1 MTSRIHVVPS
11 PSQQQPLAY
20 DPLLDD
26 VGYMTCM
33 ALVLLGNYAQ
43 TGHLGGPLAYTPYN
57 VAAHL
62 IGPENG
68 GLRFDYRRPK
78 HPYSDK
84 FMMAAG
90 HSVPTCYALW
100 MIMGQALYR
109 KYQQTGDPR
118 YRVDPQVAMLPID
131 ALGFRRGAGALK
143 TLLHETDLED
153 HPLFAQAKGRGIRA
167 LAGHAESTDCTND
180 VNGGPSGIGIATAA
194 GKAAFWDVA
203 GAPDSPKVIA
213 LEGEFAL
220 TEGHAQ
226 ELKTQALALQVGKR
240 LRVMVSNN
248 NAGIDDCLIG
258 GKIGGVIAAQ
268 FCDSYDLVNQWTSYG
283 WNVFTLS
290 NGNDYGEVT
299 AALKAMDEVDPQDRR
314 PIVAIGKTIKGY
326 WPAAA
331 DGKIVGYGDQLVS
344 YASHPY
350 ALKMN
355 TEYFVALA
363 QTFEKHYGV
372 EFEGIRK
379 GAVSNNRERLIQ
391 FKTNIDVVM
400 SLLDRNGLGDRLAD
414 RLVEIGDTVRDDVKL
429 RISAESDPFLDDR
442 LRVAALPEEPQKVSI
457 RNAISGAEKEV
468 SIALFKNPGEV
479 AGARRAI
486 SEIIKWMNYVTE
498 GRFFTVAADLSESIN
513 VEHGSLWGHYSPTDN
528 PLGTRLK
535 APIEEA
541 GNVSTAIGLVSQ
553 SASVDPEKF
562 AGVWALSGTY
572 GAFTP
577 LMYTPAR
584 VWSQQNQ
591 DSKFRVGVLHIL
603 AAHSGPE
610 TAADARTHLG
620 IFAPQVWKLFPRGQ
634 AINLSFWDY
643 NDVAPG
649 YFAAA
654 EIAARD
660 PRVGIITLEVARPD
674 FAVADRSHF
683 ADSDLRAAAKGLYV
697 IRDFTPDKPRHGYVI
712 AQGSSSTVNL
722 VHELPKLEQAGINVK
737 VIAAVSEE
745 LFDRQPEEYRRAV
758 LPPEAAY
765 DLMVISTATRRVWPL
780 RGVGP
785 LTDEY
790 SLTSDWDNQWLT
802 GGLEPEVIAEA
813 HLDPASI
820 FKGVER
826 FARDRAARL
835 DRQRTMLGEL
845 GS

>member
-1 MTSRIHVVPS
+1 MTTCVQAVPS
-11 PSQQQPLAY
+11 SQQQTLAY

-26 VGYMTCM
+26 IGYMTCM
-33 ALVLLGNYAQ
+33 TLVLLGNYAQ
-43 TGHLGGPLAYTPYN
+43 TGHFGGPLAYTPYN

-62 IGPENG
+62 VGPENG
-68 GLRFDYRRPK
+68 GLRYDYRRPK

-100 MIMGQALYR
+100 MILGQALYR

-118 YRVDPQVAMLPID
+118 YHVDPHVAMLPID

-143 TLLHETDLED
+143 TLLGDAGLED

-167 LAGHAESTDCTND
+167 LQGHAESTDVTND

-194 GKAAFWDVA
+194 GKAAFWDIA
-203 GAPDSPKVIA
+203 GAPESPKIIA

-258 GKIGGVIAAQ
+258 GPIGGVI
-268 FCDSYDLVNQWTSYG
+268 CSDLGSCYDLVNQWTSYG
-283 WNVFTLS
+283 WNVFTLA

-299 AALKAMDEVDPQDRR
+299 AALKAMDAVDPHDRR

-331 DGKIVGYGDQLVS
+331 DGKITGYGDQLVS
-344 YASHPY
+344 YPSHPY

-355 TEYFVALA
+355 SEYFVALA

-372 EFEGIRK
+372 EFEGIRNGTVK
-379 GAVSNNRERLIQ
+379 ENRERLIQ

-400 SLLDRNGLGDRLAD
+400 SLLDHNGLGDRLAE

-429 RISAESDPFLDDR
+429 RISTTSDPFLDDR
-442 LRVAALPEEPQKVSI
+442 LRVKALPEEPQKVSI
-457 RNAISGAEKEV
+457 RHAISGAEKQV
-468 SIALFKNPGEV
+468 NIALFKKPGEV

-486 SEIIKWMNYVTE
+486 SEIIKWMNYVTD

-513 VEHGSLWGHYSPTDN
+513 VEHGALWGHYSPTTN
-528 PLGTRLK
+528 TLGTRLK
-535 APIEEA
+535 APIQEA

-610 TAADARTHLG
+610 TAADARTHFG

-660 PRVGIITLEVARPD
+660 PHVGIITIEVARPD
-674 FAVADRSHF
+674 FPVADRNHF
-683 ADSDLRAAAKGLYV
+683 ADTDLRAAAKGLYV
-697 IRDFTPDKPRHGYVI
+697 IRDFAPGKPRHGYVV
-712 AQGSSSTVNL
+712 AQGSSSTFNL
-722 VHELPKLEQAGINVK
+722 VKVLPRIEAAGVNVK
-737 VIAAVSEE
+737 VIAVISEE
-745 LFDRQPEEYRRAV
+745 LFDRQPQAYRDSV
-758 LPPEAAY
+758 LPPEARY
-765 DLMVISTATRRVWPL
+765 DLMVVSTGTRRVWPL
-780 RGVGP
+780 RNLGP

-790 SLTSDWDNQWLT
+790 SLTSDFDNHWRS
-802 GGLEPEVIAEA
+802 GGLEADVIAEA
-813 HLDPASI
+813 HLDPDSI
-820 FKGVER
+820 FAGVER
-826 FARDRAARL
+826 FATERERRIDE
-835 DRQRTMLGEL
+835 QRKMIRE
-845 GS
+845 

>member
-1 MTSRIHVVPS
+1 MILRPSMTSLIHVVPS
-11 PSQQQPLAY
+11 PSQQQTLAY

-26 VGYMTCM
+26 IGYMTCM
-33 ALVLLGNYAQ
+33 TLVLLGNYAQ

-62 IGPENG
+62 AGPENG
-68 GLRFDYRRPK
+68 GLRYDYRRPK

-118 YRVDPQVAMLPID
+118 YHVEPHAAMLPID

-143 TLLHETDLED
+143 TLLQETGLED
-153 HPLFAQAKGRGIRA
+153 NPLFAQAKGRGIRA
-167 LAGHAESTDCTND
+167 LMGHAESTDLTND
-180 VNGGPSGIGIATAA
+180 VNGGPSGIGMATAA
-194 GKAAFWDVA
+194 GKAAFWDIV
-203 GAPDSPKVIA
+203 GAPASPKVIA

-240 LRVMVSNN
+240 LRVMVSDN

-258 GKIGGVIAAQ
+258 GKIGGVIASQ
-268 FCDSYDLVNQWTSYG
+268 FSEVYDLVGQWTSYG
-283 WNVFTLS
+283 WNVFTLA
-290 NGNDYGEVT
+290 NGNHYGDVT
-299 AALKAMDEVDPQDRR
+299 AALKAMDEVDPHDRR

-326 WPAAA
+326 WPGAV
-331 DGKIVGYGDQLVS
+331 DGKIPGYGGDQLVS
-344 YASHPY
+344 YPSHPY

-355 TEYFVALA
+355 SEYFVALA
-363 QTFEKHYGV
+363 QTFEKQYGV
-372 EFEGIRK
+372 EFEGIRQ
-379 GAVSNNRERLIQ
+379 GPVSDNRERLIQ

-414 RLVEIGDTVRDDVKL
+414 RLVKIGDTVRDDVKL
-429 RISAESDPFLDDR
+429 RISATSDPFLDDR
-442 LRVAALPEEPQKVSI
+442 LRVAALPEEPQKLSV
-457 RNAISGAEKEV
+457 RNAISGAEKQIN
-468 SIALFKNPGEV
+468 IALFKKPGEV

-486 SEIIKWMNYVTE
+486 SEIIKWMNYVTD

-513 VEHGSLWGHYSPTDN
+513 VEHGSLWGHYSPTEN

-535 APIEEA
+535 APIQEA

-553 SASVDPEKF
+553 SASVDPKKF

-603 AAHSGPE
+603 TAHSGPE
-610 TAADARTHLG
+610 TEADARTHFG

-634 AINLSFWDY
+634 VINLSFWDY
-643 NDVAPG
+643 NDVAP
-649 YFAAA
+649 
-654 EIAARD
+654 
-660 PRVGIITLEVARPD
+660 
-674 FAVADRSHF
+674 
-683 ADSDLRAAAKGLYV
+683 
-697 IRDFTPDKPRHGYVI
+697 
-712 AQGSSSTVNL
+712 
-722 VHELPKLEQAGINVK
+722 
-737 VIAAVSEE
+737 
-745 LFDRQPEEYRRAV
+745 
-758 LPPEAAY
+758 
-765 DLMVISTATRRVWPL
+765 
-780 RGVGP
+780 
-785 LTDEY
+785 
-790 SLTSDWDNQWLT
+790 
-802 GGLEPEVIAEA
+802 
-813 HLDPASI
+813 
-820 FKGVER
+820 
-826 FARDRAARL
+826 
-835 DRQRTMLGEL
+835 
-845 GS
+845 

>member
-1 MTSRIHVVPS
+1 MTTSLYAVS
-11 PSQQQPLAY
+11 ASSQQQNLAY

-33 ALVLLGNYAQ
+33 TLVLLGNYAQ

-57 VAAHL
+57 VAVHL

-68 GLRFDYRRPK
+68 GLRYDYRRPK
-78 HPYSDK
+78 HPYCDK
-84 FMMAAG
+84 FMLAAG
-90 HSVPTCYALW
+90 HSIPTCYALW

-118 YRVDPQVAMLPID
+118 YHVDPHVAMLPID

-143 TLLHETDLED
+143 TLLEDTGLED

-167 LAGHAESTDCTND
+167 LSGHAESIDVTND

-194 GKAAFWDVA
+194 GKAAFWDIA
-203 GAPDSPKVIA
+203 GAPASPKVIA

-240 LRVMVSNN
+240 LRVMLSDN

-258 GKIGGVIAAQ
+258 GPIGGVIAAQ
-268 FCDSYDLVNQWTSYG
+268 FCEAYDLVSQWTSYG
-283 WNVFTLS
+283 WNVFTLA

-299 AALKAMDEVDPQDRR
+299 AALKAMDEVDAHDRR
-314 PIVAIGKTIKGY
+314 PVVAIGKTIKGW
-326 WPAAA
+326 WPAAVE
-331 DGKIVGYGDQLVS
+331 GKIPGYNGDQLVS
-344 YASHPY
+344 YKSHPY

-355 TEYFVALA
+355 SDYFLALA

-379 GAVSNNRERLIQ
+379 GPVSDDRERLIQ
-391 FKTNIDVVM
+391 FMTNMNVVM

-414 RLVEIGDTVRDDVKL
+414 RLVEIGDTVRDNVKL
-429 RISAESDPFLDDR
+429 RISATSDPFLDDR
-442 LRVAALPEEPQKVSI
+442 LRVKSLPEEPQKLSI
-457 RNAISGAEKEV
+457 RNAISGKEKEV
-468 SIALFKNPGEV
+468 SIELFKKPGEK
-479 AGARRAI
+479 AGARRAV
-486 SEIIKWMNYVTE
+486 SEIIKWMNYVTD

-513 VEHGSLWGHYSPTDN
+513 VEHGSLWGHYSPTEN

-535 APIEEA
+535 APIQEA

-553 SASVDPEKF
+553 SASVDPNKF

-584 VWSQQNQ
+584 VWSQQSQ
-591 DSKFRVGVLHIL
+591 DSPFRVGVLHIL

-610 TAADARTHLG
+610 TAADARTHFG

-660 PRVGIITLEVARPD
+660 PHVGIITIEVARPD
-674 FAVADRSHF
+674 FAVADRNTF
-683 ADSDLRAAAKGLYV
+683 ADTDLRAAAKGLYV
-697 IRDFTPDKPRHGYVI
+697 IRNFSPGKPRHGYVI

-722 VHELPKLEQAGINVK
+722 VKVLPKLEAAGVNVK
-737 VIAAVSEE
+737 VIAAISED
-745 LFDRQPEEYRRAV
+745 LFDRQPQAYRDSV
-758 LPPEAAY
+758 LPPEGRY
-765 DLMVISTATRRVWPL
+765 DLMVVSTGTRRVWPL
-780 RGVGP
+780 RNLGP

-790 SLTSDWDNQWLT
+790 SLTSDFDNHWRT
-802 GGLEPEVIAEA
+802 GGLEADVIAEA
-813 HLDPASI
+813 HLDPDSI
-820 FKGVER
+820 LAGVQR
-826 FARDRAARL
+826 FANDRERRIG
-835 DRQRTMLGEL
+835 DQRKMIG
-845 GS
+845 

>member
-1 MTSRIHVVPS
+1 
-11 PSQQQPLAY
+11 LAY

-26 VGYMTCM
+26 IGYMTCM
-33 ALVLLGNYAQ
+33 TLVLLGNYAQ

-62 IGPENG
+62 AGPENG
-68 GLRFDYRRPK
+68 GLRYDYRRPK

-118 YRVDPQVAMLPID
+118 YHVEPHAAMLPID

-143 TLLHETDLED
+143 TLLQETGLED
-153 HPLFAQAKGRGIRA
+153 NPLFAQAKGRGIRA
-167 LAGHAESTDCTND
+167 LMGHAESTDLTND
-180 VNGGPSGIGIATAA
+180 VNGGPSGIGMATAA
-194 GKAAFWDVA
+194 GKAAFWDIV
-203 GAPDSPKVIA
+203 GAPASPKVIA

-240 LRVMVSNN
+240 LRVMVSDN

-258 GKIGGVIAAQ
+258 GKIGGVIASQ
-268 FCDSYDLVNQWTSYG
+268 FSEVYDLVGQWTSYG
-283 WNVFTLS
+283 WNVFTLA
-290 NGNDYGEVT
+290 NGNHYGDVT
-299 AALKAMDEVDPQDRR
+299 AALKAMDEVDPHDRR

-326 WPAAA
+326 WPGAV
-331 DGKIVGYGDQLVS
+331 DGKIPGYGGDQLVS
-344 YASHPY
+344 YPSHPY

-355 TEYFVALA
+355 SEYFVALA
-363 QTFEKHYGV
+363 QTFEKQYGV
-372 EFEGIRK
+372 EFEGIRQ
-379 GAVSNNRERLIQ
+379 GPVSDNRERLIQ

-414 RLVEIGDTVRDDVKL
+414 RLVKIGDTVRDDVKL
-429 RISAESDPFLDDR
+429 RISATSDPFLDDR
-442 LRVAALPEEPQKVSI
+442 LRVAALPEEPQKLSV
-457 RNAISGAEKEV
+457 RNAISGAEKQIN
-468 SIALFKNPGEV
+468 IALFKKPGEV

-486 SEIIKWMNYVTE
+486 SEIIKWMNYVTD

-513 VEHGSLWGHYSPTDN
+513 VEHGSLWGHYSPTEN

-535 APIEEA
+535 APIQEA

-553 SASVDPEKF
+553 SASVDPKKF

-603 AAHSGPE
+603 TAHSGPE
-610 TAADARTHLG
+610 TAADARTHFG

-634 AINLSFWDY
+634 VINLSFWDY

-660 PRVGIITLEVARPD
+660 PHVGIITLEVARPD

-683 ADSDLRAAAKGLYV
+683 ADTDLRAAAKGLYV
-697 IRDFTPDKPRHGYVI
+697 IRDFAPDKPRHGYVI

-722 VHELPKLEQAGINVK
+722 VKVLPKLEAAGVNVK
-737 VIAAVSEE
+737 VIAAISED
-745 LFDRQPEEYRRAV
+745 LFDRQPQAYRDSV
-758 LPPEAAY
+758 LPPGARY
-765 DLMVISTATRRVWPL
+765 DLMVVSTGTRRMWPL
-780 RGVGP
+780 RDLGP

-790 SLTSDWDNQWLT
+790 SLTSDFDNSWRS
-802 GGLEPEVIAEA
+802 GGLELEVIAEA
-813 HLDPASI
+813 HLDPDTILA
-820 FKGVER
+820 GMER
-826 FARDRAARL
+826 FANDRERRIS
-835 DRQRTMLGEL
+835 DQRKMIG
-845 GS
+845 